1 MPVRPMATTCCW
13 KKAATS
19 PSGPAGAVGP
29 AARQRKNWLARS
41 AAAVWATMASAWP
54 ANQVPGQRRRG
65 DREPMSASTD
75 PVYLRVLEDLRGR
88 ILDGALG
95 PGARVPSRNAIIAR
109 YGVGETAAKHA
120 LQVLATEGLI
130 EARAG
135 SGSYV
140 RKVPAASHLEHD
152 RLHFP
157 GSPFGLEDPQ
167 RSVGGD
173 GAAADDAAHSPR
185 LSWEHQF
192 ERAVAPPH
200 IARLLGL
207 RRGDAEVIRTRY
219 LLRADATPVQM
230 ATSYE
235 PVELTTQTPIALP
248 EQAPFAGR
256 GVIERMKVIGVYVD
270 QVVEDI
276 SVRPSLSAEA
286 AALDIPAGAPVLLIE
301 RAHRAGPRTVEVG
314 EILIAADRFRLRYR
328 IPVSPGPDQRGSDQR
343 GSDQRGPDQNGP
355 GRPGTGTGDRYT
367 AEGQG
372 GAGAALPVGAGV
384 SR

>member
-29 AARQRKNWLARS
+29 AARQRTNWLARR
-41 AAAVWATMASAWP
+41 AAAVWATVASAGP

-140 RKVPAASHLEHD
+140 RKVPAARYLEHD
-152 RLHFP
+152 RMHFP
-157 GSPFGLEDPQ
+157 GSPFGIDETAAGQRDP
-167 RSVGGD
+167 D
-173 GAAADDAAHSPR
+173 GPAERIPARR
-185 LSWEHQF
+185 LSWEHQT
-192 ERAVAPPH
+192 EQALAPPH
-200 IARLLGL
+200 IALRLGL
-207 RRGDAEVIRTRY
+207 PLAGGLVTMTRY
-219 LLRADATPVQM
+219 LLSSAGEAVQ
-230 ATSYE
+230 
-235 PVELTTQTPIALP
+235 L
-248 EQAPFAGR
+248 
-256 GVIERMKVIGVYVD
+256 
-270 QVVEDI
+270 
-276 SVRPSLSAEA
+276 
-286 AALDIPAGAPVLLIE
+286 
-301 RAHRAGPRTVEVG
+301 
-314 EILIAADRFRLRYR
+314 
-328 IPVSPGPDQRGSDQR
+328 
-343 GSDQRGPDQNGP
+343 
-355 GRPGTGTGDRYT
+355 
-367 AEGQG
+367 
-372 GAGAALPVGAGV
+372 
-384 SR
+384 